1 MRTSISNLRLLGD
14 QVIVKCLGTADRQ
27 GSIWIPLSA
36 QEFRKIHQSGGDYL
50 HRGEVLATGP
60 GDKLV
65 CFVCRDRDCRT
76 ATYRLAD
83 RLWKTSDKVTQVAAN
98 PKCRRCQGDTTRHQ
112 REGYP
117 EKKRAEM
124 PVKVGD
130 IVLYERRREAILQPQ
145 RFPSLDLEDENLIIL
160 LAEQHILAVLEP
172 AAAVLTEEE
181 AVAA

>member
-1 MRTSISNLRLLGD
+1 
-14 QVIVKCLGTADRQ
+14 
-27 GSIWIPLSA
+27 
-36 QEFRKIHQSGGDYL
+36 
-50 HRGEVLATGP
+50 
-60 GDKLV
+60 
-65 CFVCRDRDCRT
+65 
-76 ATYRLAD
+76 
-83 RLWKTSDKVTQVAAN
+83 
-98 PKCRRCQGDTTRHQ
+98 
-112 REGYP
+112 
-117 EKKRAEM
+117 M